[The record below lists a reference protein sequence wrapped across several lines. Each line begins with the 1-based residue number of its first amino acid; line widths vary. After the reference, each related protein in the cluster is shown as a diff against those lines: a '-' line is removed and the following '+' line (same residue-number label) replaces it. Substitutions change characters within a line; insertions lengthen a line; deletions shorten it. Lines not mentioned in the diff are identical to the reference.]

1 MSIDLTCHL
10 NCNLVEAA
18 QILEKISTE
27 RADLFAKYF
36 PIWGL
41 EKSGEIHKEVAA
53 EHGFDSQ
60 SNFCIGWHSNVRHE
74 SVSLKDVANL
84 MRSTFGEDRILV
96 LFNGETP
103 Y

>member
-1 MSIDLTCHL
+1 
-10 NCNLVEAA
+10 VEAT
-18 QILEKISTE
+18 QILKKISAE

-36 PIWGL
+36 PIWGPK
-41 EKSGEIHKEVAA
+41 ESGEIKKEVAA
-53 EHGFDSQ
+53 ERGFDSQ
-60 SNFCIGWHSNVRHE
+60 CYFSIGWNWNMRHE
-74 SVSLKDVANL
+74 SASLKDVANL